1 MADNQA
7 MTLKPRIAITT
18 GDAAGIGPEVAVKA
32 LEDANL
38 RDAAD
43 IILVGDAAHLRAV
56 AYRFSQG
63 NSVLDAIT
71 IEDLANLPQEI
82 VYGIDSAVT
91 GKAAAENIVRA
102 VELWKADKIDAI
114 VTAPISKNAIKLAGF
129 NFPGHT
135 EFLAHLTDT
144 NEFAMSFFAGT
155 LRVALMST
163 HLPLTEAI
171 AFVTAERVAKLIRFC
186 DREFTKL
193 LGRKPCIAVAG
204 INPHASEGGM
214 FGREESE
221 RIVPAIEECFA
232 EGIDVSG
239 PHPADTVFFNAQRGK
254 FDAVLAMYHDQ
265 ATIPVKTTAFDRA
278 VNVTLGLP
286 VLRTSVDHG
295 TAYDIAGKGI
305 ANAENMTAALELA
318 IDLVRLPK

>member
-1 MADNQA
+1 
-7 MTLKPRIAITT
+7 MTSKPRIAITI
-18 GDAAGIGPEVAVKA
+18 GDAAGIGPEVTLKAVEDQA
-32 LEDANL
+32 LRET
-38 RDAAD
+38 AD

-56 AYRFSQG
+56 ASRLSIG
-63 NSVLDAIT
+63 SSVLDEAA

-82 VYGIDSAVT
+82 VYGVDSPST

-102 VELWKADKIDAI
+102 VELWKAGEIDAI

-135 EFLAHLTDT
+135 EFLAHLTDST
-144 NEFAMSFFAGT
+144 EFAMSFFAGP

-171 AFVTAERVAKLIRFC
+171 AFVTQERVAKLIRFC

-193 LGRKPCIAVAG
+193 LGRKVRIAVAG

-221 RIVPAIEECFA
+221 RIVPAIEDCLA

-239 PHPADTVFFNAQRGK
+239 PHPADTVFFNAMRGK
-254 FDAVLAMYHDQ
+254 FDAVIAMYHDQ
-265 ATIPVKTTAFDRA
+265 ATIPVKTTAFDQA

-286 VLRTSVDHG
+286 VIRTSVDHG
-295 TAYDIAGKGI
+295 TAYDIAGNGI
-305 ANAENMTAALELA
+305 ANAANMTAAIELA
-318 IDLVRLPK
+318 SELARLGK

>member
-1 MADNQA
+1 
-7 MTLKPRIAITT
+7 MTSKPRIAITI
-18 GDAAGIGPEVAVKA
+18 GDAAGVGPEVTLKAVEDQA
-32 LEDANL
+32 LRNSAE
-38 RDAAD
+38 

-56 AYRFSQG
+56 ASRLSIDK
-63 NSVLDAIT
+63 SVLDAVA
-71 IEDLANLPQEI
+71 IEDLANLPQAI
-82 VYGIDSAVT
+82 VYGVDSPST

-102 VELWKADKIDAI
+102 VELWKAGEIDAI

-144 NEFAMSFFAGT
+144 TEFAMSFFAGP

-171 AFVTAERVAKLIRFC
+171 AYVTEERVAKLIRFC
-186 DREFTKL
+186 DREFAKL
-193 LGRKPCIAVAG
+193 LGHKVRIAVAG

-214 FGREESE
+214 FGREETE
-221 RIVPAIEECFA
+221 RILPAIEDCLA

-239 PHPADTVFFNAQRGK
+239 PHPADTVFFNATRGK
-254 FDAVLAMYHDQ
+254 FDAVIAMYHDQ

-286 VLRTSVDHG
+286 VIRTSVDHG
-295 TAYDIAGKGI
+295 TAYDIAGNGI
-305 ANAENMTAALELA
+305 ANAANMTAAIELA
-318 IDLVRLPK
+318 NELVRLGK